1 MARDQKYVSGPIVI
15 VFKTSDRT
23 NAKTKLKVSNHNVD
37 DLIEYKVPGV
47 PNDAIIL
54 DVGIGENYIK
64 KYETKYNL

>member
-1 MARDQKYVSGPIVI
+1 M
-15 VFKTSDRT
+15 FKTSDRT

-54 DVGIGENYIK
+54 DVGIGQNYIK